1 MRALL
6 VTLALLAAP
15 SVAFAHTGS
24 VFKTAISFV
33 PMLVILVSILFNR
46 FTELIKKIFYWKK
59 RNE

>member
-24 VFKTAISFV
+24 VFKTAVNFI
-33 PMLVILVSILFNR
+33 PMLVVFIPILLSR
-46 FTELIKKIFYWKK
+46 FIKIIYNIISWMKHK
-59 RNE
+59 

>member
-24 VFKTAISFV
+24 VFKTAINFI
-33 PMLVILVSILFNR
+33 PMLVVFLPMLVSRCYKAICKFISWMKNG
-46 FTELIKKIFYWKK
+46 
-59 RNE
+59 

>member
-33 PMLVILVSILFNR
+33 PLLVVVLPMLLKRCYQAFCKFISW
-46 FTELIKKIFYWKK
+46 IKHG
-59 RNE
+59 

>member
-24 VFKTAISFV
+24 VFKTAINFI
-33 PMLVILVSILFNR
+33 PMLVVFLPMFVSRLFKSINN
-46 FTELIKKIFYWKK
+46 FFGKK
-59 RNE
+59 RD

>member
-24 VFKTAISFV
+24 VFKTAMSFI
-33 PMLVILVSILFNR
+33 PMLVVFLPMLLSR
-46 FTELIKKIFYWKK
+46 FYKTICNIISWIKHK
-59 RNE
+59 

>member
-24 VFKTAISFV
+24 VFKTTISFV
-33 PMLVILVSILFNR
+33 PMLVVFLPMLVSR
-46 FTELIKKIFYWKK
+46 FFKYIKNFCWKK
-59 RNE
+59 HE

>member
-24 VFKTAISFV
+24 VFKTAINFI
-33 PMLVILVSILFNR
+33 PMLVVFLPMLVSRLFKSINN
-46 FTELIKKIFYWKK
+46 FFGKK
-59 RNE
+59 RD

>member
-24 VFKTAISFV
+24 VFKTAVNFI
-33 PMLVILVSILFNR
+33 PMLVVFLPMLVSRLFKSINN
-46 FTELIKKIFYWKK
+46 FLGKK
-59 RNE
+59 RD

>member
-24 VFKTAISFV
+24 VFKTALNFI
-33 PMLVILVSILFNR
+33 PMLVVFIPILLSR
-46 FTELIKKIFYWKK
+46 FIKTIYNIISWIKHK
-59 RNE
+59 